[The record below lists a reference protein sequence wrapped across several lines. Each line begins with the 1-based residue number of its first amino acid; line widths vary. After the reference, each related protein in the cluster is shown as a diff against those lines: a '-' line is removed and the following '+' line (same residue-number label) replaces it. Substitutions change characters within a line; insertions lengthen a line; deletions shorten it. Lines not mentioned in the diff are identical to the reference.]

1 MDRVIQ
7 LLNNWGLLDILL
19 VSLESWRAIAHLFI
33 MLSTWTS
40 QKFQVSHSDNLK
52 HCPREDNL
60 LSYESCKIITSK
72 SLEQRSLGMLNN
84 YCGFDIGC
92 SYVSELIMKVSTRR
106 WHIRLLQCH
115 NNLSL
120 MLCIMHELEMNYS
133 PIKSNLKMKMNITK
147 QRLVIWTEKIF
158 LVECYIRMLTS
169 MNIVQRFDLQ
179 DLVYCSFNV
188 QEKNCLK
195 SILHKNNDKS
205 KTM

>member
-19 VSLESWRAIAHLFI
+19 VRLESWRAIAHLFI

-40 QKFQVSHSDNLK
+40 QKFQVSHSANLK

-205 KTM
+205 KSM

>member
-1 MDRVIQ
+1 MK
-7 LLNNWGLLDILL
+7 
-19 VSLESWRAIAHLFI
+19 
-33 MLSTWTS
+33 TTY
-40 QKFQVSHSDNLK
+40 
-52 HCPREDNL
+52 CPM
-60 LSYESCKIITSK
+60 KAAK
-72 SLEQRSLGMLNN
+72 SLEQCSLGMLNN

-120 MLCIMHELEMNYS
+120 MLCIMHELGMNYS

>member
-40 QKFQVSHSDNLK
+40 QKFQVSHSANLK

-92 SYVSELIMKVSTRR
+92 SYVSELIMKVSTCR

-179 DLVYCSFNV
+179 DFVYCSFNV

-195 SILHKNNDKS
+195 SILHKNNYKS

>member
-40 QKFQVSHSDNLK
+40 QKFQVSHSANLK

-205 KTM
+205 KSM

>member
-1 MDRVIQ
+1 MLIWNIQ
-7 LLNNWGLLDILL
+7 
-19 VSLESWRAIAHLFI
+19 S
-33 MLSTWTS
+33 
-40 QKFQVSHSDNLK
+40 
-52 HCPREDNL
+52 PREDNL

-92 SYVSELIMKVSTRR
+92 SYVSELIMKVSTRG
-106 WHIRLLQCH
+106 WHICLLQCH

-147 QRLVIWTEKIF
+147 QRLVIWAEKIF

-195 SILHKNNDKS
+195 SILHKNNDLS

>member
-40 QKFQVSHSDNLK
+40 QKFQVSHSANLK

-92 SYVSELIMKVSTRR
+92 SYVSELIMKVSTCR

-120 MLCIMHELEMNYS
+120 MLCIMHKLEMNYS

-179 DLVYCSFNV
+179 DFVYCSFNV

>member
-1 MDRVIQ
+1 MLIWNIQ
-7 LLNNWGLLDILL
+7 
-19 VSLESWRAIAHLFI
+19 SPH
-33 MLSTWTS
+33 
-40 QKFQVSHSDNLK
+40 
-52 HCPREDNL
+52 EDNL

-92 SYVSELIMKVSTRR
+92 SYVSELIMKVSTRG

-195 SILHKNNDKS
+195 SILHKNNDLS

>member
-1 MDRVIQ
+1 MLIWNIQ
-7 LLNNWGLLDILL
+7 
-19 VSLESWRAIAHLFI
+19 S
-33 MLSTWTS
+33 
-40 QKFQVSHSDNLK
+40 
-52 HCPREDNL
+52 PREDNL

-72 SLEQRSLGMLNN
+72 SLEQRLLGMLNN

-92 SYVSELIMKVSTRR
+92 SYVRELIMKMSTRG
-106 WHIRLLQCH
+106 WHIHLLQCH

-195 SILHKNNDKS
+195 
-205 KTM
+205 

>member
-40 QKFQVSHSDNLK
+40 QKFQVSHSANLK

-92 SYVSELIMKVSTRR
+92 SYVSELIMKVSTCR

>member
-40 QKFQVSHSDNLK
+40 QKFQVSHSANLK